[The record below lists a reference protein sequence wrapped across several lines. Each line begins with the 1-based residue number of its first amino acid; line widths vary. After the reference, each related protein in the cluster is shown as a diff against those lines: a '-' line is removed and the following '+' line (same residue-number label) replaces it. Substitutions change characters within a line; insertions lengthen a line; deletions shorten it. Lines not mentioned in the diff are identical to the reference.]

1 MKIKDKAIL
10 VTGSSRGIG
19 YSIAKD
25 LLNRNAKV
33 VFTGSKPLDIYMKE
47 KVIEKEV
54 AASPNFYFYQCDFSN
69 HESIEKL
76 KDKLEF
82 DIDILIN
89 NVGTTV
95 VKPFK
100 EISLEEFDNV
110 NDLNFRSVFYTTNLF
125 LDQII
130 KSKGAVVN
138 ILSIAVFEKFLN
150 NSIYAA
156 SKAAVDA
163 MMRTLREE
171 LRENHVDIVNVYPG
185 ATSTDLW
192 PDDMRKEY
200 AEKMMKPDDIANSI
214 SNIIEDLINERLTV
228 EEIVLRPK
236 TGDI

>member
-1 MKIKDKAIL
+1 MKINDKAIL

-25 LLNRNAKV
+25 LLKREAKV

-47 KVIEKEV
+47 KIIEKEV
-54 AASPNFYFYQCDFSN
+54 AASPNFYFYQCDFSKPD
-69 HESIEKL
+69 SIDKL

-95 VKPFK
+95 VKPFT
-100 EISLEEFDNV
+100 EISLSEFDNV
-110 NDLNFRSVFYTTNLF
+110 IDLNFRSVFYTTNLF

-171 LRENHVDIVNVYPG
+171 MRENHVDIVNVYPG
-185 ATSTDLW
+185 ATSTDIW

-200 AEKMMKPDDIANSI
+200 ADKMMKPDDIANSV